1 VPRFVIIAGEASGDQ
16 LASGLIHSL
25 RKRYPDAEFE
35 GITGAKMRA
44 AGCESWGDV
53 QQLAVMG
60 IFEVVRHLPRL
71 WRLNREIQQRLL
83 ANPPDVFVGID
94 APDFNLR
101 LERFARGAGIPTV
114 HYVCP
119 SVWAWRPRRVKKIRA
134 ACDLVLCLLP
144 FEPGFLHK
152 HNVPALFVGHPL
164 ADEIDTPPARD
175 AAREKLQLP
184 LSGKLVALL
193 PGSRMGEVAYLGPAF
208 VDAAV
213 WLLHQRPQL
222 RFIVPAAT
230 PAIQAAMHNLID
242 KAGMQAQITV
252 VEGHARDAMAA
263 ADSVLL
269 ASGTATL
276 ETMLVQRSMVVA
288 YKVFWLTAWLLRKS
302 GIVTIERFSLPNLLA
317 DAEIVPEILQEDAT
331 GSRLGEAVL
340 QQLEMGEETRALVQR
355 FRELGAILR
364 RDANE
369 QAAKGIAQL
378 IDNR

>member
-1 VPRFVIIAGEASGDQ
+1 
-16 LASGLIHSL
+16 
-25 RKRYPDAEFE
+25 
-35 GITGAKMRA
+35 
-44 AGCESWGDV
+44 
-53 QQLAVMG
+53 
-60 IFEVVRHLPRL
+60 
-71 WRLNREIQQRLL
+71 
-83 ANPPDVFVGID
+83 
-94 APDFNLR
+94 
-101 LERFARGAGIPTV
+101 
-114 HYVCP
+114 
-119 SVWAWRPRRVKKIRA
+119 
-134 ACDLVLCLLP
+134 
-144 FEPGFLHK
+144 
-152 HNVPALFVGHPL
+152 
-164 ADEIDTPPARD
+164 
-175 AAREKLQLP
+175 
-184 LSGKLVALL
+184 
-193 PGSRMGEVAYLGPAF
+193 
-208 VDAAV
+208 
-213 WLLHQRPQL
+213 
-222 RFIVPAAT
+222 
-230 PAIQAAMHNLID
+230 MHNLID

-302 GIVTIERFSLPNLLA
+302 GVVTIERFSLPNLLA